1 MIINRLSL
9 KVFKSIGIFS
19 KFFLPLLPTKT
30 MNDGKEAID
39 PLE

>member
-9 KVFKSIGIFS
+9 KVFKSKEIIS
-19 KFFLPLLPTKT
+19 KFFLPLPSTNT
-30 MNDGKEAID
+30 MNDGKKAID